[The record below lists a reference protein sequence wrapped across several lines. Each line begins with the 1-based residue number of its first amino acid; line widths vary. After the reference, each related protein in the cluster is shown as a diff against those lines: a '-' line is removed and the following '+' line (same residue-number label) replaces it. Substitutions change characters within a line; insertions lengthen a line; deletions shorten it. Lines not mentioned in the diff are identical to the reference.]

1 MWRKI
6 QTIGFCAQYRDKDS
20 EIGKWLTLFY
30 GLPYLAAEEIEDC
43 FVMDIMSSPLDDA
56 KCHPFAD
63 YMLEN
68 YISSDARSQCL
79 FPSALGRYS
88 TGKK

>member
-56 KCHPFAD
+56 KCHQFAD
-63 YMLEN
+63 YIATYFGPSEN
-68 YISSDARSQCL
+68 DSM
-79 FPSALGRYS
+79 RYS
-88 TGKK
+88 LV